1 MEEDLLSK
9 KEPRLHDF
17 INSQPIQIA
26 KDIEIRKSVI
36 GKIFPVEKPGIK
48 MGFSRKI
55 MQKMPLSNGINS
67 LDIKRRQTRVL
78 TILCH

>member
-1 MEEDLLSK
+1 MLSK
-9 KEPRLHDF
+9 KEPRLGDF

-36 GKIFPVEKPGIK
+36 GKIFPGEKPGIK
-48 MGFSRKI
+48 MGFSRKN
-55 MQKMPLSNGINS
+55 MQKMPLSNSMNS
-67 LDIKRRQTRVL
+67 LDIKRRHTRVL